1 VGLPS
6 WSSSRSGVELGC
18 RWAGVYS
25 MAGLTGWLDGRLDI
39 DVDDVEPDQVVLS
52 DDIMQVTGAA

>member
-1 VGLPS
+1 
-6 WSSSRSGVELGC
+6 
-18 RWAGVYS
+18 